1 MITPSLQSIMIYAKD
16 MQKTALFYT
25 KHFNFQSNKEII
37 DGLIELNSESGNI
50 QILIHQAAK
59 SLKTGQANIK
69 LVFSVVDLNAFKQ
82 QAFEKGLVFGVTHQ
96 ANGYQFSNTKDP
108 DGNSISISSRRYR

>member
-1 MITPSLQSIMIYAKD
+1 MITPSLQSILIYAKD
-16 MQKTALFYT
+16 MQKTAFFYT
-25 KHFNFQSNKEII
+25 KYFNFQSNKEVI
-37 DGLIELNSESGNI
+37 DELIELNSENGTL

-69 LVFSVVDLNAFKQ
+69 LVFSVLDLDAFKQ
-82 QAFEKGLVFGVTHQ
+82 QALENGLIFGVTHQ

-108 DGNSISISSRRYR
+108 DGNSISISSRLYR

>member
-1 MITPSLQSIMIYAKD
+1 MIYAKD

-25 KHFNFQSNKEII
+25 KYFNFQSNKEII

-69 LVFSVVDLNAFKQ
+69 LVF
-82 QAFEKGLVFGVTHQ
+82 
-96 ANGYQFSNTKDP
+96 QFSNTKDP